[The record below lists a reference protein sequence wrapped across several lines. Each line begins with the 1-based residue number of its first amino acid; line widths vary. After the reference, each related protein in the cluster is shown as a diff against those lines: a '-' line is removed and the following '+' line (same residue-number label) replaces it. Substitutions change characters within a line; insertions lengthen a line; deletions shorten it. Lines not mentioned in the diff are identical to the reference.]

1 MNTPALHIVLVSE
14 TFPPEINGV
23 ANTLGRLSEGLC
35 QRGHKV
41 TVVRP
46 RQAGDGAAESDPAVV
61 LCRGWALPG
70 YPGLQW
76 GEVSMHRLLRRW
88 RRERPDVLY
97 IATEGPLG
105 LSALRAARRLG
116 VAVVSGFHTNFP
128 QYSGQYGLGL
138 LARLLTHYLRWFHR
152 RTAVTLVPSL
162 SQRLELER
170 RGFERLAL
178 LARGVDAG
186 LFHPARRNQALRAGW
201 GLGPE
206 DIAVLHVGRLA
217 VEKNLGLL
225 APSMHALQQAHPQC
239 RLRLIVVGDG
249 PQRAALQQQMPD
261 AIFCGA
267 QRGEA
272 LAEHYASGDLFL
284 FPSLTETF
292 GNVVLEAMASGLAV
306 VAYDEAAAAQHIR
319 HGHSGALAM
328 PGDQAAFMDAACWL
342 LEEEETLRRVRL
354 NARQHASHQG
364 WPAIVEQFESYL
376 HSACQQ
382 QGSLPACAH
391 RVGGSLLAIR
401 RANSAPHTVHNHPAI
416 SPTLSRS
423 PAPLPGHPAPC
434 AAKSAPVPARPCPPE
449 TSRNSR

>member
-1 MNTPALHIVLVSE
+1 MNTPALRITLVSE

-23 ANTLGRLSEGLC
+23 ANTLGRLCEGLR
-35 QRGHKV
+35 QRGHDIEI
-41 TVVRP
+41 VRP
-46 RQAGDGAAESDPAVV
+46 RQAGEAPVHNDPHVL
-61 LCRGWALPG
+61 LCRGWGLPG

-76 GEVSMHRLLRRW
+76 GEVSMHKLLRRW
-88 RRERPDVLY
+88 RRQRPDVLY

-116 VAVVSGFHTNFP
+116 VPVVSGFHTNFP

-152 RTAVTLVPSL
+152 RTAITLVPSV

-170 RGFERLAL
+170 RGFERLEL
-178 LARGVDAG
+178 LARGVDAC
-186 LFHPARRNQALRAGW
+186 LFNPARRSQVLRESW
-201 GLGPE
+201 GLGPD

-217 VEKNLGLL
+217 AEKNLGVLRPCL
-225 APSMHALQQAHPQC
+225 DALQKSYPHK

-249 PQRAALQQQMPD
+249 PQRANLQQQVPD
-261 AIFCGA
+261 AVFCGA
-267 QRGEA
+267 QRGEV

-292 GNVVLEAMASGLAV
+292 GNVVLEGMASGLAV

-328 PGDQAAFMDAACWL
+328 PGDQAAFIDAACWL

-354 NARQHASHQG
+354 NARQHASRQG
-364 WPAIVEQFESYL
+364 WPGIVEQFENYL
-376 HSACQQ
+376 NVAT
-382 QGSLPACAH
+382 
-391 RVGGSLLAIR
+391 RE
-401 RANSAPHTVHNHPAI
+401 NSAQ
-416 SPTLSRS
+416 
-423 PAPLPGHPAPC
+423 PG
-434 AAKSAPVPARPCPPE
+434 SASSVVEVKPE
-449 TSRNSR
+449 SSQTQG

>member
-1 MNTPALHIVLVSE
+1 MNTPALRITLVSE

-35 QRGHKV
+35 QRGHMV
-41 TVVRP
+41 EVVRP
-46 RQAGDGAAESDPAVV
+46 RQAGEGPLHNDPALV
-61 LCRGWALPG
+61 LCRGWPLPG

-76 GEVSMHRLLRRW
+76 GEVSMHKLLRRW
-88 RRERPDVLY
+88 RRQRPDVLY

-138 LARLLTHYLRWFHR
+138 LTRLLTHYLRWFHR
-152 RTAVTLVPSL
+152 RTATTLVPSL

-186 LFHPARRNQALRAGW
+186 LFNPARRSQALRDSW
-201 GLGPE
+201 GLGPD

-217 VEKNLGLL
+217 VEKNLSLL
-225 APSMHALQQAHPQC
+225 RPCLDALHKAYPQK

-249 PQRAALQQQMPD
+249 PQRSTLAQQLPD
-261 AIFCGA
+261 AVFCGA
-267 QRGEA
+267 QRGEV
-272 LAEHYASGDLFL
+272 LAKHYASGDLFL

-328 PGDQAAFMDAACWL
+328 PGDQAAFVDAACWL
-342 LEEEETLRRVRL
+342 LEEAETLRRVRL
-354 NARQHASHQG
+354 NARQHASRQG
-364 WPAIVEQFESYL
+364 WPAIVEQFEGYL
-376 HSACQQ
+376 HAARNQAASAASRL
-382 QGSLPACAH
+382 GS
-391 RVGGSLLAIR
+391 
-401 RANSAPHTVHNHPAI
+401 T
-416 SPTLSRS
+416 RS
-423 PAPLPGHPAPC
+423 
-434 AAKSAPVPARPCPPE
+434 V
-449 TSRNSR
+449 

>member
-1 MNTPALHIVLVSE
+1 MNTPALRITLVSE

-23 ANTLGRLSEGLC
+23 ANTLGRLCEGLR
-35 QRGHKV
+35 QRGHDIEI
-41 TVVRP
+41 VRP
-46 RQAGDGAAESDPAVV
+46 RQAGEAPVHNDPHVL
-61 LCRGWALPG
+61 LCRGWGLPG

-76 GEVSMHRLLRRW
+76 GEVSMHKLLRRW
-88 RRERPDVLY
+88 RRQRPDVLY

-116 VAVVSGFHTNFP
+116 VPVVSGFHTNFP

-152 RTAVTLVPSL
+152 RTAITLVPSV

-170 RGFERLAL
+170 RGFERLEL
-178 LARGVDAG
+178 LARGVDAC
-186 LFHPARRNQALRAGW
+186 LFNPARRSQVLRESW
-201 GLGPE
+201 GLGPD

-217 VEKNLGLL
+217 AEKNLGVLRPCL
-225 APSMHALQQAHPQC
+225 DALQKSYPHK

-249 PQRAALQQQMPD
+249 PQRANLQQQVPD
-261 AIFCGA
+261 AVFCGA
-267 QRGEA
+267 QRGEV

-292 GNVVLEAMASGLAV
+292 GNVVLEGMASGLAV

-328 PGDQAAFMDAACWL
+328 PGDQAAFIDAACWL

-354 NARQHASHQG
+354 NARQHASRQG
-364 WPAIVEQFESYL
+364 WPGIVEQFENYL
-376 HSACQQ
+376 SVAT
-382 QGSLPACAH
+382 
-391 RVGGSLLAIR
+391 RE
-401 RANSAPHTVHNHPAI
+401 NSAQ
-416 SPTLSRS
+416 
-423 PAPLPGHPAPC
+423 PGSTSSVVEV
-434 AAKSAPVPARPCPPE
+434 KPE
-449 TSRNSR
+449 SSQTQG